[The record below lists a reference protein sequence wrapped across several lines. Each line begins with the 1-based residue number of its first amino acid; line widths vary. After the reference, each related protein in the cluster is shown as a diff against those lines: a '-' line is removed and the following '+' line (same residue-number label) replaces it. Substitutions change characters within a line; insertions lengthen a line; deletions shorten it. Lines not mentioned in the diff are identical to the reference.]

1 MLITYHGHSEFMLE
15 TEEGLRI
22 LLDPY
27 DPSVPFPFHEVEAD
41 IVTCSHEHADH
52 NYIEKVRGKPIIIK
66 DLGLQKTAPN
76 ITITGYPSF
85 HDEVQGAKRG
95 TNIIYVIQAEK
106 LRIAHLGDLGAMPDE
121 NTLSALQGVDV
132 LLVPVGGTYTINAMQ
147 AAELA
152 KRLNARIT
160 IPMHYKKD
168 DEGLQNIGSVDG
180 FLEAMLP
187 LTPTNQPLL
196 RITHQDIGEAPRL
209 VYLAVS
215 E

>member
-27 DPSVPFPFHEVEAD
+27 DPSVPFPFHKVEAD

-52 NYIEKVRGKPIIIK
+52 NYIEKIRGKPIVIK
-66 DLGLQKTAPN
+66 SLGLQKPTAN

-85 HDEVQGAKRG
+85 HDEVKGKERG
-95 TNIIYVIQAEK
+95 KNTIYLIQAES
-106 LRIAHLGDLGAMPDE
+106 LRIAHLGDLGAQPDDD
-121 NTLSALQGVDV
+121 TLSALQGVDV
-132 LLVPVGGTYTINAMQ
+132 LLVPVGGTYTINAVQ
-147 AAELA
+147 AAAIA

-160 IPMHYKKD
+160 IPMHFKKD
-168 DEGLQNIGSVDG
+168 LEGLQNIASVDG
-180 FLEAMLP
+180 FFEAMLP
-187 LTPTNQPLL
+187 LVPSMQPLL
-196 RITHQDIGEAPRL
+196 RITHEDIGEAPRL